1 MGWESK
7 GEYLTMDV
15 SFNTNFWYIC
25 KPNWVGL
32 LKFVEAMLL
41 LTFNI

>member
-15 SFNTNFWYIC
+15 SFNTNFWYI
-25 KPNWVGL
+25 WVGL